1 MKLCNQLVISRDQL
15 LTSQSAIV
23 VEWRDENDQL
33 QAFFTLYLTMVG
45 DELKYKLDFTRVF
58 LFRQKFTQ
66 NYQIHETSQGSLA
79 AFLRNLEFYEEI
91 NDKNFPIRFRKRL
104 IFYVFSLAIQ

>member
-1 MKLCNQLVISRDQL
+1 MKLCNQLVVARDQL

-33 QAFFTLYLTMVG
+33 QAFFTLYRTMVG
-45 DELKYKLDFTRVF
+45 DELKFKLDFTRVY
-58 LFRQKFTQ
+58 LFRQKFTP
-66 NYQIHETSQGSLA
+66 NFEIHETSQGNLT

-91 NDKNFPIRFRKRL
+91 NDKNFAIRL
-104 IFYVFSLAIQ
+104 ENNLNP